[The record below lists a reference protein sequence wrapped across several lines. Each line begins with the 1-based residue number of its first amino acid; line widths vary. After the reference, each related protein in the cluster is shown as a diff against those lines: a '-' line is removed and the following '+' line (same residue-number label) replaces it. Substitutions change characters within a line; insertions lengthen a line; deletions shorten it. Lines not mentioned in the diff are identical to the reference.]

1 MKKKM
6 LISRLGDAIKD
17 ITPSNRAPPSQ
28 KIKESKLLKDIE
40 QQQRTY
46 GTIQPSDIEPQDP
59 KPSTITQLTEG
70 VKSIS
75 IDMKINR
82 NQLYSSTPAGSN
94 TNSVIV
100 FGKIKDLFTAEML
113 HKDTG
118 RLFGTTYPQYQ
129 YGIKAFS
136 KIYNEKFGFQVGDL
150 TYFMENLNLSIDN
163 NYNLKVSIEY
173 KFLVKKEKL

>member
-1 MKKKM
+1 MTCT
-6 LISRLGDAIKD
+6 GCH
-17 ITPSNRAPPSQ
+17 
-28 KIKESKLLKDIE
+28 
-40 QQQRTY
+40 
-46 GTIQPSDIEPQDP
+46 PSD
-59 KPSTITQLTEG
+59 KPIPILNLKWYVYLKMERYPTFT
-70 VKSIS
+70 KSGKL
-75 IDMKINR
+75 DINHFQKWVDR
-82 NQLYSSTPAGSN
+82 H
-94 TNSVIV
+94 V